1 MKNPLINNTL
11 IILASIFIGSI
22 INMSIVLLG
31 PNIIPPPDG
40 ADVTTIKGLKESM
53 HLFQLKHFL
62 FPFLAHALGTFNGAL
77 IAAKFSK
84 FNNTRNALIVGAI
97 FLFGGVTDV
106 FSLPTPIWFALIDL
120 IIAYIPMAYLAT
132 KLVMKK

>member
-1 MKNPLINNTL
+1 MKNPLINNSL

-31 PNIIPPPDG
+31 PNIIPPPNG
-40 ADVTTIKGLKESM
+40 ADVTTMKGLKESM
-53 HLFQLKHFL
+53 HLFQPKHFL

-97 FLFGGVTDV
+97 FLIGGVMDV
-106 FSLPTPIWFALIDL
+106 FSLPTPIWFGLTDL

-132 KLVMKK
+132 KLVVKK

>member
-22 INMSIVLLG
+22 INMCIVLLG
-31 PNIIPPPDG
+31 PNIILPPDG
-40 ADVTTIKGLKESM
+40 ADVTTMKGLKESM
-53 HLFQLKHFL
+53 HSFQPKHFL

>member
-40 ADVTTIKGLKESM
+40 ADVTTMKGLKESM
-53 HLFQLKHFL
+53 HLFQPKHFL

-97 FLFGGVTDV
+97 FLIGGVTDV
-106 FSLPTPIWFALIDL
+106 FSLPTPIWFALTDL

-132 KLVMKK
+132 KLVIKK

>member
-1 MKNPLINNTL
+1 MKNPLVNNTL

-31 PNIIPPPDG
+31 PNIIPPPNA
-40 ADVTTIKGLKESM
+40 ADVTTMKGLKESM
-53 HLFQLKHFL
+53 HLFQPKHFL

-77 IAAKFSK
+77 IATKFSK
-84 FNNTRNALIVGAI
+84 FNNTRNALIVGVI
-97 FLFGGVTDV
+97 FLIGGVMDI

>member
-1 MKNPLINNTL
+1 MKNPLINNSL

-31 PNIIPPPDG
+31 PNIIPPPNG
-40 ADVTTIKGLKESM
+40 ADVTTMKGLKESM
-53 HLFQLKHFL
+53 HLFQPKHFL

-97 FLFGGVTDV
+97 FLIGGVMDV

-132 KLVMKK
+132 KLVVKK

>member
-40 ADVTTIKGLKESM
+40 ADVTTMKGLKESM
-53 HLFQLKHFL
+53 HLFQPKHFL

-132 KLVMKK
+132 KVVMKK

>member
-1 MKNPLINNTL
+1 
-11 IILASIFIGSI
+11 
-22 INMSIVLLG
+22 MSIVLLG
-31 PNIIPPPDG
+31 PNIIPPPNG
-40 ADVTTIKGLKESM
+40 ADVTTMKGLKESM
-53 HLFQLKHFL
+53 HLFQPKHFL

-97 FLFGGVTDV
+97 FLIGGVMDV
-106 FSLPTPIWFALIDL
+106 FSLPTPIWFGLTDL

-132 KLVMKK
+132 KLVVKK